1 MRTLKN
7 NQFTKNRKTRTK
19 NIFLKLCYF
28 SLLMV
33 LFSCK
38 SDVPKKDQKSN
49 EQPKTTETKVV
60 DTNTAKKIVFFG
72 DSLTAGY
79 GLDDIN
85 DAFPVLI
92 QQKIDSLDLNYTV
105 VNSGVSGET
114 TAGGKNRIDWVLNEK
129 PSIFV
134 LELGANDGLRGVPLT
149 ETKSNLQ
156 FIIDAVQKKY
166 PDTKIVLVGMQIPPN
181 MGQDY
186 TTEFKN
192 IFPDLANKNNLTL
205 VPFLLENVGGI
216 AKLNQSDGIHPTA
229 KGHQILADNVWVVLK
244 DLLSDKQKRSY
255 Q

>member
-1 MRTLKN
+1 MRTFKN
-7 NQFTKNRKTRTK
+7 NHLTRNRKARTK

-28 SLLMV
+28 SLVMV

-38 SDVPKKDQKSN
+38 SDVPKKEQKVV
-49 EQPKTTETKVV
+49 EETTKTETKES
-60 DTNTAKKIVFFG
+60 DTNAAKKIVFFG

-85 DAFPVLI
+85 NAFPGLI
-92 QQKIDSLDLNYTV
+92 QQKIDSLDINYIV

-134 LELGANDGLRGVPLT
+134 LELGANDGLRGVPLI

-156 FIIDAVQKKY
+156 FIINAVQNKY
-166 PDTKIVLVGMQIPPN
+166 PETKIVLLGMQIPPN

-186 TTEFKN
+186 TSEFKN
-192 IFPDLANKNNLTL
+192 IFPDLAAKNDLTL

-229 KGHQILADNVWVVLK
+229 KGHQILAENVWVVLK
-244 DLLSDKQKRSY
+244 EVL
-255 Q
+255 